1 MRFVRDDLQH
11 PQVLALLEE
20 HLRSSRSHSPPE
32 SVHALDV
39 ESLRGPGIAFWTAWD
54 GEDLLGC
61 GALKRLDAQH
71 VELKSMRTAYAHQ
84 RKGVA
89 RAILTHLLAEAQANG
104 FARMSLETGTP
115 DAFAAARALY
125 RDVGFEECDPF
136 EGYVLDPYSVFMTRQ
151 LQ

>member
-11 PQVLALLEE
+11 PKVLALLEE

-39 ESLRGPGIAFWTAWD
+39 ESLRGPGIAFWVAWD

-61 GALKRLDAQH
+61 SALKRLDAQH
-71 VELKSMRTAYAHQ
+71 VELKSMRTSYAHQ

-89 RAILTHLLAEAQANG
+89 RAMLTHLLTEAKASG
-104 FARMSLETGTP
+104 FERMSLETGTP
-115 DAFAAARALY
+115 DAFSAARALY
-125 RDVGFEECDPF
+125 RDMGFEECGPF
-136 EGYVLDPYSVFMTRQ
+136 AGYVLDPYSVFMTRQ
-151 LQ
+151 LA